1 MKKILLIGFIIL
13 ILVVLLFPV
22 KLQYKDGGSVAYQ
35 SVVGLYRVT
44 DWHQMLPTEEGKPM
58 KYKEGLSVE
67 IFGREVYNNMLS
79 IPAG

>member
-1 MKKILLIGFIIL
+1 M
-13 ILVVLLFPV
+13 LFPI
-22 KLQYKDGGSVAYQ
+22 KMHLLDGGSVVYQ

-44 DWHQMLPTEEGKPM
+44 DWHQMLPTEKGDPI

-79 IPAG
+79 IPAV